1 MVPAGCHFFTSW
13 NLSCVGWT
21 DAENNDLFLSILRVL
36 QATELKIRLS
46 WECHWRKYLQSKRL
60 ICLRSSQI
68 HRKLSELFKLDTI
81 WINPGKCNPLKIQ
94 LWPFPGKCNVRK
106 WYKSLLRCN
115 ILKKRCITALVQK
128 HLICCRWLTLSLIL
142 QVPQGYSR

>member
-1 MVPAGCHFFTSW
+1 MVPAGCHIFTSW

-36 QATELKIRLS
+36 QAMELKIRLS

-106 WYKSLLRCN
+106 WYKNLLRWLHLYRN
-115 ILKKRCITALVQK
+115 IWSVAGGLHCLVW
-128 HLICCRWLTLSLIL
+128 CCRYLKAIPTPSC
-142 QVPQGYSR
+142 